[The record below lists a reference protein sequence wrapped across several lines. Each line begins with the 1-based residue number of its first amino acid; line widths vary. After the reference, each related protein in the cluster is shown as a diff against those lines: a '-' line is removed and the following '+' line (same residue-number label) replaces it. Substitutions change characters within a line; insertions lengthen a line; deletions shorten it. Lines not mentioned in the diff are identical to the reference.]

1 MKTLI
6 VYNHPY
12 SGSFNHVLL
21 EAVIA
26 GAKKAGHEVDV
37 IDLDQDHFDP
47 VMTGKD
53 LLAFRDHQVLDPQ
66 AKDYVARLQVADH
79 LVMLF
84 PIWWELMPALTKGFI
99 DKVIF
104 PGAAYEYTASGYG
117 MRTLL
122 PKLRSTTVITT
133 MNTPKLVYRFVFGN
147 AIKQALLKGTFK
159 KTGMKNI
166 KWFNL
171 TMVKN
176 STQAKR
182 KK

>member
-1 MKTLI
+1 MNSSKQKEIITMKTLI

-12 SGSFNHVLL
+12 SGSFNHALF

-84 PIWWELMPALTKGFI
+84 PIWWELKIGRAH
-99 DKVIF
+99 
-104 PGAAYEYTASGYG
+104 E
-117 MRTLL
+117 
-122 PKLRSTTVITT
+122 
-133 MNTPKLVYRFVFGN
+133 
-147 AIKQALLKGTFK
+147 
-159 KTGMKNI
+159 
-166 KWFNL
+166 
-171 TMVKN
+171 
-176 STQAKR
+176 
-182 KK
+182 